1 MAKFS
6 AIGSFYFHL
15 TLITFGLILFTILKN
30 FDLVNYED
38 SPALTTTQV
47 NFIWLFLIIGALGV
61 LAYYGYQNLGG
72 KTEDVQVGELY
83 NDITTDTKTNNGEKD
98 LQTQAKEEV
107 AKVVSNATNAWGTFW
122 KGEYNDMNGAEDDAS
137 AADVKETPIV
147 EKEE

>member
-1 MAKFS
+1 MSNSTTVA
-6 AIGSFYFHL
+6 ATIG
-15 TLITFGLILFTILKN
+15 
-30 FDLVNYED
+30 V
-38 SPALTTTQV
+38 
-47 NFIWLFLIIGALGV
+47 GALGV

-83 NDITTDTKTNNGEKD
+83 NDITTDTNNGEKD

-122 KGEYNDMNGAEDDAS
+122 KGEYNDMNGTEDDAS